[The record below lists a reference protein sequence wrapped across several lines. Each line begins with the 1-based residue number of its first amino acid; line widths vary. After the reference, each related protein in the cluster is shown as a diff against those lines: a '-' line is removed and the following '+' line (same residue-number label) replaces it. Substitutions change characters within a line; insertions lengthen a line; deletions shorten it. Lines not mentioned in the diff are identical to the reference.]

1 MFFGMFILTYDPRG
15 TGASVMWR
23 LKRGRRIFS
32 NEEPHE
38 TKRSIRA
45 EFMETDN
52 NLGIKWKQFN
62 TAQYEVRCDG
72 LKEINHGILSYLSH
86 VQK

>member
-23 LKRGRRIFS
+23 LERGRRIFS

-52 NLGIKWKQFN
+52 NLGIKWQQFN